1 MAKEKERVDFL
12 WRYQP
17 LKSTA
22 DGVLMSYI
30 KGNLLLPSREMIL
43 QSLRPYWLPLAYLEK
58 GNIDPVILGRLF
70 RNAVY
75 ALEKHA
81 LYLRDRGGIEYPP
94 TNIGGMPISQI
105 LSSREV
111 PGGIEEADRSLLY
124 GVESLTPSN
133 HSTRSGLTA
142 DDFFELEGGE
152 DFDDSGFA

>member
-17 LKSTA
+17 FKSTP

-30 KGNLLLPSREMIL
+30 KGNLMLPSREMIL
-43 QSLRPYWLPLAYLEK
+43 QALRPYWLPLAYLEK
-58 GNIDPVILGRLF
+58 GNIDPVILERLF
-70 RNAVY
+70 KNAVY

-105 LSSREV
+105 PSSREV
-111 PGGIEEADRSLLY
+111 SVGIEEADHSMLY
-124 GVESLTPSN
+124 GVESFTAPN

-142 DDFFELEGGE
+142 DDLFDLEGGE

>member
-1 MAKEKERVDFL
+1 VAKEKERVDFL

-17 LKSTA
+17 LKSTD

-81 LYLRDRGGIEYPP
+81 LYLRDRGGIEYPL

-105 LSSREV
+105 PSSREV
-111 PGGIEEADRSLLY
+111 PAGIEEADRSLLY
-124 GVESLTPSN
+124 GVESLTPPN

>member
-17 LKSTA
+17 LKSTD

-58 GNIDPVILGRLF
+58 ENIDPVILGRLF

-81 LYLRDRGGIEYPP
+81 LYLRERGGIEYPP

-105 LSSREV
+105 PSSLEV
-111 PGGIEEADRSLLY
+111 PAGIEEVDRSLLY
-124 GVESLTPSN
+124 GVESLTPLN

>member
-17 LKSTA
+17 LKSTD

-58 GNIDPVILGRLF
+58 ENIDPVILGRLF

-81 LYLRDRGGIEYPP
+81 LYLRERGGIEYPP

-105 LSSREV
+105 PSSLEV
-111 PGGIEEADRSLLY
+111 PAGIEEADSSLLY
-124 GVESLTPSN
+124 GVESLTPPN

>member
-58 GNIDPVILGRLF
+58 ENIDPVILGRLF

-94 TNIGGMPISQI
+94 TNIGGMPISPI
-105 LSSREV
+105 PSSREV
-111 PGGIEEADRSLLY
+111 PAGIEEADHSMLY
-124 GVESLTPSN
+124 GVDSLTPPN
-133 HSTRSGLTA
+133 HSIGSGLTA
-142 DDFFELEGGE
+142 DNLFELEGGD

>member
-17 LKSTA
+17 FKSTP

-43 QSLRPYWLPLAYLEK
+43 QALRPYWLPLAYLEK
-58 GNIDPVILGRLF
+58 GNIDPVILERLF

-81 LYLRDRGGIEYPP
+81 LYLRDRGGLEYPP
-94 TNIGGMPISQI
+94 INIGGIPISSI
-105 LSSREV
+105 PSSREL
-111 PGGIEEADRSLLY
+111 PADIEEADHSLL
-124 GVESLTPSN
+124 GGMSSLISSN
-133 HSTRSGLTA
+133 HSTRSVLTT
-142 DDFFELEGGE
+142 DDLFELE

>member
-17 LKSTA
+17 LKSTD

-58 GNIDPVILGRLF
+58 GNIDPVILERLF

-81 LYLRDRGGIEYPP
+81 LYLRDRGGLEYPP
-94 TNIGGMPISQI
+94 IHIGGMPISSI
-105 LSSREV
+105 PSSREL
-111 PGGIEEADRSLLY
+111 PADIEESDRSRLN
-124 GVESLTPSN
+124 GASLMCSHHDPSK
-133 HSTRSGLTA
+133 LTA
-142 DDFFELEGGE
+142 DDLFELE
-152 DFDDSGFA
+152 DFDDSGFD

>member
-17 LKSTA
+17 LKSTD

-58 GNIDPVILGRLF
+58 ENIDPVILGRLF

-81 LYLRDRGGIEYPP
+81 LYLRERGGIEYPP
-94 TNIGGMPISQI
+94 TNIGEMPISQI
-105 LSSREV
+105 PSSREV
-111 PGGIEEADRSLLY
+111 PAGIEEADSSLLY
-124 GVESLTPSN
+124 GVESLTPLN

>member
-1 MAKEKERVDFL
+1 MVKEKERVDFL

-17 LKSTA
+17 LKSTD

-58 GNIDPVILGRLF
+58 ENIDPVILGRLF

-81 LYLRDRGGIEYPP
+81 LYLRERGGIEYPP
-94 TNIGGMPISQI
+94 TNIGEMPISQI
-105 LSSREV
+105 PSSREV
-111 PGGIEEADRSLLY
+111 PAGIEEADSSLLY
-124 GVESLTPSN
+124 GVESLTPPN

>member
-1 MAKEKERVDFL
+1 MVKPKERVDFL

-17 LKSTA
+17 LKSTP

-58 GNIDPVILGRLF
+58 GNIDPVILERLF

-75 ALEKHA
+75 VLEKHA

-94 TNIGGMPISQI
+94 TNIGGMPISPI
-105 LSSREV
+105 PSSREV
-111 PGGIEEADRSLLY
+111 PAGIEEADHSMLY
-124 GVESLTPSN
+124 GVDSLTPPN
-133 HSTRSGLTA
+133 HSIGSGLTA
-142 DDFFELEGGE
+142 DNLFELEGGD

>member
-1 MAKEKERVDFL
+1 VAKEKERVDFL

>member
-1 MAKEKERVDFL
+1 MAKQKERVDFL

-58 GNIDPVILGRLF
+58 GNTDPVILGRLF

-94 TNIGGMPISQI
+94 TNIGGMSISQI
-105 LSSREV
+105 PSSREL
-111 PGGIEEADRSLLY
+111 PAGIEEADRSMLY
-124 GVESLTPSN
+124 GAEIFTAPN

-142 DDFFELEGGE
+142 DDLFELEGGE

>member
-1 MAKEKERVDFL
+1 MVKPKERVDFL

-17 LKSTA
+17 LKSTP

-43 QSLRPYWLPLAYLEK
+43 QALRPYWLPLAYLEK
-58 GNIDPVILGRLF
+58 GNIDPVILERLF
-70 RNAVY
+70 KNAVY
-75 ALEKHA
+75 VLEKHA

-94 TNIGGMPISQI
+94 TNIGGRSISQI
-105 LSSREV
+105 PSLREV
-111 PGGIEEADRSLLY
+111 SVGIEEADRSMLY
-124 GVESLTPSN
+124 GVESFTAPN

-142 DDFFELEGGE
+142 DDLFDLEGGE

>member
-1 MAKEKERVDFL
+1 
-12 WRYQP
+12 
-17 LKSTA
+17 
-22 DGVLMSYI
+22 
-30 KGNLLLPSREMIL
+30 MIL

-94 TNIGGMPISQI
+94 TNNIGGMPISQI
-105 LSSREV
+105 
-111 PGGIEEADRSLLY
+111 PC
-124 GVESLTPSN
+124 
-133 HSTRSGLTA
+133 GLTA

>member
-17 LKSTA
+17 LKSTE

-58 GNIDPVILGRLF
+58 ENIDPVILGRLF

-94 TNIGGMPISQI
+94 TNIGGMPISPI
-105 LSSREV
+105 PLSREV
-111 PGGIEEADRSLLY
+111 PAGIEEADHSMLY
-124 GVESLTPSN
+124 GVDSLTPPN
-133 HSTRSGLTA
+133 HSIGSGLTA
-142 DDFFELEGGE
+142 DNLFELEGGD

>member
-17 LKSTA
+17 LKSTD

-58 GNIDPVILGRLF
+58 ENIDPVILGRLF

-81 LYLRDRGGIEYPP
+81 LYLRERGGIEYPP
-94 TNIGGMPISQI
+94 TNIGGMPISKI
-105 LSSREV
+105 PSSLEV
-111 PGGIEEADRSLLY
+111 PAGIEEADSSLLY
-124 GVESLTPSN
+124 GVESLTPPN

-152 DFDDSGFA
+152 YFDDSGFA

>member
-58 GNIDPVILGRLF
+58 GNTDPVILGRLF

-105 LSSREV
+105 PFSREL
-111 PGGIEEADRSLLY
+111 PAGIEEADRSMLY
-124 GVESLTPSN
+124 GADSLTPSN

-142 DDFFELEGGE
+142 DDLFELEGGE

>member
-17 LKSTA
+17 LKSTD

-58 GNIDPVILGRLF
+58 ENIDPVILGRLF

-81 LYLRDRGGIEYPP
+81 LYLRERGGIEYPP

-105 LSSREV
+105 PSSPEV
-111 PGGIEEADRSLLY
+111 PAGIEEADRSLLY
-124 GVESLTPSN
+124 GVESLTPLN

-142 DDFFELEGGE
+142 DDLFELEGGE

>member
-17 LKSTA
+17 LKSTE

-58 GNIDPVILGRLF
+58 GNIDPVILERLF

-81 LYLRDRGGIEYPP
+81 LYLRDRGGLEYPP
-94 TNIGGMPISQI
+94 IHIGGMPISSI
-105 LSSREV
+105 PSSREL
-111 PGGIEEADRSLLY
+111 PADIEEADRSML
-124 GVESLTPSN
+124 GGASLMGSHHDPSK
-133 HSTRSGLTA
+133 LTA
-142 DDFFELEGGE
+142 DDLFELE

>member
-1 MAKEKERVDFL
+1 VAKEKERVDFL

-17 LKSTA
+17 LKSTD

-70 RNAVY
+70 RNTVY

-94 TNIGGMPISQI
+94 TNNIGGMPISQI
-105 LSSREV
+105 
-111 PGGIEEADRSLLY
+111 PC
-124 GVESLTPSN
+124 
-133 HSTRSGLTA
+133 GLTA

>member
-1 MAKEKERVDFL
+1 VAKEKERVDFL

-17 LKSTA
+17 LKSTD

-58 GNIDPVILGRLF
+58 ENIDPVILGRLF

-94 TNIGGMPISQI
+94 TNIGECLFPKYH
-105 LSSREV
+105 LREKY
-111 PGGIEEADRSLLY
+111 LLALRRQT
-124 GVESLTPSN
+124 VLCFTVWK
-133 HSTRSGLTA
+133 A
-142 DDFFELEGGE
+142 
-152 DFDDSGFA
+152 

>member
-17 LKSTA
+17 LKSTD

-58 GNIDPVILGRLF
+58 ENIDPVILGRLF

-94 TNIGGMPISQI
+94 INGGIPISQI
-105 LSSREV
+105 PSSREV
-111 PGGIEEADRSLLY
+111 PAGIEEVDRSLLY
-124 GVESLTPSN
+124 GVESLTPLN

-142 DDFFELEGGE
+142 DEFFELEGGE

>member
-1 MAKEKERVDFL
+1 MVKQKERVDFL

-17 LKSTA
+17 LKSTP

-58 GNIDPVILGRLF
+58 GNIDPVILERLF

-81 LYLRDRGGIEYPP
+81 LYLRERGGIEYPP
-94 TNIGGMPISQI
+94 SNIGGIPISSI
-105 LSSREV
+105 PSSREL
-111 PGGIEEADRSLLY
+111 PADIEEADYSVLGGMSSLI
-124 GVESLTPSN
+124 SSN
-133 HSTRSGLTA
+133 HSTRSVLTT
-142 DDFFELEGGE
+142 DDLFELE

>member
-1 MAKEKERVDFL
+1 MAKQKERVDFL

-17 LKSTA
+17 LKSTD

-58 GNIDPVILGRLF
+58 GNTDPVILERLF

-81 LYLRDRGGIEYPP
+81 LYLRERGGIEYLP
-94 TNIGGMPISQI
+94 TNIGRMPISQI
-105 LSSREV
+105 PSSREL
-111 PGGIEEADRSLLY
+111 PAGIEEADRSMLY
-124 GVESLTPSN
+124 GAESLTASN

-142 DDFFELEGGE
+142 DDLFELEGSE

>member
-1 MAKEKERVDFL
+1 MVKQKERVDFL

-17 LKSTA
+17 LKSTP

-58 GNIDPVILGRLF
+58 GNIDPVILERLF

-81 LYLRDRGGIEYPP
+81 LDLRERGGIEYPP
-94 TNIGGMPISQI
+94 IHIGGMPISSI
-105 LSSREV
+105 PSLREL
-111 PGGIEEADRSLLY
+111 PADIKEADCSMVGGARLMS
-124 GVESLTPSN
+124 SHHDPSK
-133 HSTRSGLTA
+133 LTA
-142 DDFFELEGGE
+142 DDLFELE

>member
-17 LKSTA
+17 LKSTD

-58 GNIDPVILGRLF
+58 ENIDPVILGRLF

-94 TNIGGMPISQI
+94 TNIGEMPISQI
-105 LSSREV
+105 PSSREV
-111 PGGIEEADRSLLY
+111 PAGIEEADSSLLY
-124 GVESLTPSN
+124 GVESLTPPN
-133 HSTRSGLTA
+133 HSTRRGLTA